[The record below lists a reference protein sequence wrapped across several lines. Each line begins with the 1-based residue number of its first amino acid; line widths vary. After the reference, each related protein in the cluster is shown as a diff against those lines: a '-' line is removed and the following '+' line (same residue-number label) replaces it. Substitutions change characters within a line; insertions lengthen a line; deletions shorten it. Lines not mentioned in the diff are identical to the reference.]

1 MNNYEA
7 KFTGQLEETNEHCL
21 FFYVQNPER
30 EGKKMSKY
38 FMNDSELQELE
49 QLMMLVPNFSPRGRG
64 IIVVHGFGKIDA
76 QEKEEEVLPTLP
88 EQFRFDL
95 DIGCLKSNGRG
106 ASYDRFISSCFHECK
121 SHRLQSRLEYL
132 IRNCAGDFFISQSH
146 RGRFG
151 SVCRLQE
158 IPVENRSP
166 IHLSVLFLLSADD
179 KLWSAAKD
187 HVYADSFDF
196 KKMNLSGINT
206 DGYAIY
212 QMTKTIYTA
221 KEYIRLDE
229 IADKFL
235 IGDQA
240 FKAIIHSIL
249 IAKYGAP
256 VLQAKFK

>member
-1 MNNYEA
+1 
-7 KFTGQLEETNEHCL
+7 
-21 FFYVQNPER
+21 
-30 EGKKMSKY
+30 MSKY

-64 IIVVHGFGKIDA
+64 IIVVHGFGKVDA

-132 IRNCAGDFFISQSH
+132 IRNCASDFFISQSH

-158 IPVENRSP
+158 IPVENRSS
-166 IHLSVLFLLSADD
+166 IHLAVLFLLSADD

-212 QMTKTIYTA
+212 QMAKTIYTA

-240 FKAIIHSIL
+240 FKAIIHSIQ

-256 VLQAKFK
+256 VLQVKFM

>member
-1 MNNYEA
+1 
-7 KFTGQLEETNEHCL
+7 
-21 FFYVQNPER
+21 
-30 EGKKMSKY
+30 MSKY

-64 IIVVHGFGKIDA
+64 IIVVHGFGKADE
-76 QEKEEEVLPTLP
+76 QEREEEVRPTLP
-88 EQFRFDL
+88 EQFRFD
-95 DIGCLKSNGRG
+95 
-106 ASYDRFISSCFHECK
+106 
-121 SHRLQSRLEYL
+121 
-132 IRNCAGDFFISQSH
+132 
-146 RGRFG
+146 

-158 IPVENRSP
+158 ILVENRSP
-166 IHLSVLFLLSADD
+166 ILLAVLFLLTADD

-187 HVYADSFDF
+187 HVYDNHLDF

-212 QMTKTIYTA
+212 QMAKTIYTA
-221 KEYIRLDE
+221 REYIRMDE

-249 IAKYGAP
+249 IAKYGSTA
-256 VLQAKFK
+256 LQVKFT

>member
-1 MNNYEA
+1 
-7 KFTGQLEETNEHCL
+7 
-21 FFYVQNPER
+21 
-30 EGKKMSKY
+30 MSKY

-64 IIVVHGFGKIDA
+64 IIVVHGFGKADA
-76 QEKEEEVLPTLP
+76 QEREDEILPTLA
-88 EQFRFDL
+88 EQFRFDS
-95 DIGCLKSNGRG
+95 DIGCLNSNGRG
-106 ASYDRFISSCFHECK
+106 SSYDRFISSCFHECK
-121 SHRLQSRLEYL
+121 SYRLQSRLEYL
-132 IRNCAGDFFISQSH
+132 IRNCSGNFFISQTH
-146 RGRFG
+146 RERFD

-158 IPVENRSP
+158 IPVKNRNP
-166 IHLSVLFLLSADD
+166 ILLAVLLLLTADD

-187 HVYADSFDF
+187 HVYIDSFDF

-212 QMTKTIYTA
+212 QMAKTIYTA
-221 KEYIRLDE
+221 REYIRMDE

-249 IAKYGAP
+249 IAKYGAK
-256 VLQAKFK
+256 VFQVKFK

>member
-1 MNNYEA
+1 MTYR
-7 KFTGQLEETNEHCL
+7 LCL
-21 FFYVQNPER
+21 FLFKNPER

-49 QLMMLVPNFSPRGRG
+49 QLMMLVPNFVPRGSG
-64 IIVVHGFGKIDA
+64 MVVVHGFGKVDA
-76 QEKEEEVLPTLP
+76 QEKEEDVLPTLP

-95 DIGCLKSNGRG
+95 NIGCLKSNGRG

-132 IRNCAGDFFISQSH
+132 IRNCTSDFFISQSH
-146 RGRFG
+146 RGRVV

-166 IHLSVLFLLSADD
+166 VHLAVLFLLSADD
-179 KLWSAAKD
+179 KLWSTAKD

-212 QMTKTIYTA
+212 QMAKTIYTA

-256 VLQAKFK
+256 VLQVKFK

>member
-1 MNNYEA
+1 M
-7 KFTGQLEETNEHCL
+7 TR
-21 FFYVQNPER
+21 FF
-30 EGKKMSKY
+30 MH
-38 FMNDSELQELE
+38 DSELNELE
-49 QLMMLVPNFSPRGRG
+49 QLMMLVPNFSPKRSG
-64 IIVVHGFGKIDA
+64 IVVLRGFANEDEQDRIHMA
-76 QEKEEEVLPTLP
+76 LPYLINQLGSGDT
-88 EQFRFDL
+88 
-95 DIGCLKSNGRG
+95 ISG
-106 ASYDRFISSCFHECK
+106 AEGYYNRLIANCFHKCK
-121 SHRLQSRLEYL
+121 FYRFRSRLEYL
-132 IRNCAGDFFISQSH
+132 IRTCSGHFFTSPTQKA
-146 RGRFG
+146 RFD

-158 IPVENRSP
+158 IPVGNKSP
-166 IHLSVLFLLSADD
+166 IHLAVLFLLTVDD

-212 QMTKTIYTA
+212 QMAKTIYTA

-256 VLQAKFK
+256 VFQVKFM

>member
-1 MNNYEA
+1 
-7 KFTGQLEETNEHCL
+7 
-21 FFYVQNPER
+21 
-30 EGKKMSKY
+30 MSKY

-64 IIVVHGFGKIDA
+64 IIVVHGFGKADA
-76 QEKEEEVLPTLP
+76 QEREDEILPTLA
-88 EQFRFDL
+88 EQFRFDS
-95 DIGCLKSNGRG
+95 DIGCLNSNGRG
-106 ASYDRFISSCFHECK
+106 SSYDRFISSCFHECK
-121 SHRLQSRLEYL
+121 SYRLQSRLEYL
-132 IRNCAGDFFISQSH
+132 IRNCSGNFFISQTH
-146 RGRFG
+146 RERFD

-158 IPVENRSP
+158 IPVKNRNP
-166 IHLSVLFLLSADD
+166 ILLAVLLLLTADD

-187 HVYADSFDF
+187 HVYIDSFDF

-212 QMTKTIYTA
+212 QMAKTIYTA
-221 KEYIRLDE
+221 REYIRMDE

-249 IAKYGAP
+249 IAKYGAT
-256 VLQAKFK
+256 VFQVKFK